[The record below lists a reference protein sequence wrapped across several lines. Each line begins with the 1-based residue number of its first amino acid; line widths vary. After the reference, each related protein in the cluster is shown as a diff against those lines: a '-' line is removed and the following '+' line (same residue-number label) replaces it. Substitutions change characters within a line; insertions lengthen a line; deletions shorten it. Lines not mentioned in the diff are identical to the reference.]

1 MSYTQRFSKV
11 ISVPYH
17 RTVSYPASEHGGS
30 ITVSGYAQE
39 EVDINIH
46 VDTDPF
52 DNSIDRCN
60 NNISGLTGAVVATE
74 AAQVESICK
83 NAERLGTT
91 IVQGFFTTVR
101 SDISQ
106 QIVELQTRIDAD
118 LLHLHELAKKCKEK
132 QLQMG
137 ADYQRITSRYSKI
150 FEDLNKELENRIY
163 RLDEYAFKF
172 KNVTNAISERAFDGD
187 MITTVVVSGQES
199 SALEARIS
207 ASLAKKRA
215 LDSIAKANEF
225 LRKQKR
231 TEMVIAQSTVSAK
244 GDGTYYL
251 PVCYIETSDN
261 GVINRDVHAQSI
273 VSQMGKKALMEQAQ
287 HVVQHSDNV
296 NAIQHHFDNEL
307 NRNYSSG
314 GKHNERVYD
323 YIARLFNNSI
333 KTL

>member
-1 MSYTQRFSKV
+1 M
-11 ISVPYH
+11 
-17 RTVSYPASEHGGS
+17 
-30 ITVSGYAQE
+30 SGYAQE

-46 VDTDPF
+46 VDTVPF
-52 DNSIDRCN
+52 DSSIERCN
-60 NNISGLTGAVVATE
+60 GNIGSLTGAVVATE
-74 AAQVESICK
+74 MAQVEAIRQ
-83 NAERLGTT
+83 NAERLGNT

-118 LLHLHELAKKCKEK
+118 LLHLHELAKRCKEK

-172 KNVTNAISERAFDGD
+172 KNVTNAISERAFDSD

-215 LDSIAKANEF
+215 LDSIVKANEF
-225 LRKQKR
+225 LHQQKR
-231 TEMVIAQSTVSAK
+231 TEMVIAQSTVSAQ
-244 GDGTYYL
+244 GEGTYYL

-261 GVINRDVHAQSI
+261 GVVNRDVHTQNI
-273 VSQMGKKALMEQAQ
+273 VLQAGKQNLLEQAKQ
-287 HVVQHSDNV
+287 VTQHSDNV
-296 NAIQHHFDNEL
+296 NAIQHHFNEEL
-307 NRNYSSG
+307 NRNYSTG

-323 YIARLFNNSI
+323 CIARLFNNSI